1 LICIHTELVQPI
13 KRSRGMKKYII
24 YNSLLLLLFAAVNN
38 ICFGQDS
45 SGESSIVNT
54 QIQQLMDNLLTKL
67 PDKDIGVA
75 VLSFETTEGRTE
87 ARDLG
92 EAAAILINQN
102 LVNIPNISVV
112 ERQRLKDIMEEIGLS
127 QSGMT
132 SDEIEVGN
140 LLNVEFLIAGAV
152 ADLGNRFLLAAR
164 FINVETGNI
173 LQSASVEIPSSS
185 FLSISSGLV
194 MIKKYPVTAA
204 FRSMIFPGWGQF
216 YNDKPRKGGLILGAE
231 ILFAGSAIS
240 NYILYKQSKAAYD
253 RATQRGLASNKYAE
267 MEQYAQ
273 INWVSLGA
281 MSSVWLYAV
290 IDAYIDARKQIKDF
304 KSEK

>member
-1 LICIHTELVQPI
+1 MKNITIHTGFLFV
-13 KRSRGMKKYII
+13 
-24 YNSLLLLLFAAVNN
+24 LLLSLNN
-38 ICFGQDS
+38 ICFSQETS
-45 SGESSIVNT
+45 VETSIVNS
-54 QIQQLMDNLLTKL
+54 QVQQLVDDLLTNV
-67 PDKDIGVA
+67 PDENIGVA

-102 LVNIPNISVV
+102 LISVPNISVV
-112 ERQRLKDIMEEIGLS
+112 EREKLEDIIEEIGLS
-127 QSGMT
+127 QTGLT

-140 LLNVEFLIAGAV
+140 ILNVQYLIAGAV

-164 FINVETGNI
+164 IINVETGNI
-173 LQSASVEIPSSS
+173 LQSASVEIPSNS
-185 FLSISSGLV
+185 FLSITSELV
-194 MIKKYPVTAA
+194 MIKKYPITAA

-216 YNDKPRKGGLILGAE
+216 YNDRPKKGGIILGAE
-231 ILFAGSAIS
+231 LLFAGSAIS

-253 RATQRGLASNKYAE
+253 RATQRDLASDKYIE

-281 MSSVWLYAV
+281 MSSIWLYAV

>member
-1 LICIHTELVQPI
+1 
-13 KRSRGMKKYII
+13 MKNIAK
-24 YNSLLLLLFAAVNN
+24 YNSVLLFLFLAVNN
-38 ICFGQDS
+38 ICLGEES

-54 QIQQLMDNLLTKL
+54 QIQRLMDNLLTNL
-67 PDKDIGVA
+67 PDKNIGVA

-127 QSGMT
+127 QAGMT

-173 LQSASVEIPSSS
+173 LQSASVEIPSNS
-185 FLSISSGLV
+185 FLSISSELV
-194 MIKKYPVTAA
+194 MIKKYPITAA

-216 YNDKPRKGGLILGAE
+216 YNDRPKKGGIILGAE
-231 ILFAGSAIS
+231 LLFAGSAIS

-253 RATQRGLASNKYAE
+253 RATQRDLASDKYIE

-281 MSSVWLYAV
+281 MSSIWLYAV

>member
-1 LICIHTELVQPI
+1 
-13 KRSRGMKKYII
+13 MKNIAK
-24 YNSLLLLLFAAVNN
+24 YNSVLLFLFLAVNN
-38 ICFGQDS
+38 ICLGEES

-54 QIQQLMDNLLTKL
+54 QIQRLMDNLLTNL
-67 PDKDIGVA
+67 PDKNIGVA

-194 MIKKYPVTAA
+194 MIKKYPITAA

-216 YNDKPRKGGLILGAE
+216 YNDRPKKGGIILGAE
-231 ILFAGSAIS
+231 LLFAGSAIS

-253 RATQRGLASNKYAE
+253 RATQRDLASDKYIE

-281 MSSVWLYAV
+281 MSSIWLYAV

>member
-1 LICIHTELVQPI
+1 MQPI
-13 KRSRGMKKYII
+13 KWGHRMKKYVK
-24 YNSLLLLLFAAVNN
+24 YNSFLLFLFLAVNN
-38 ICFGQDS
+38 ICLGEES

-54 QIQQLMDNLLTKL
+54 QIQRLMDNLLTNL
-67 PDKDIGVA
+67 PDKNIGVA

-127 QSGMT
+127 QAGIT

-194 MIKKYPVTAA
+194 MIKKYPITAA
-204 FRSMIFPGWGQF
+204 FRSMIFPGWGQI
-216 YNDKPRKGGLILGAE
+216 YNDRPKKGGIILGAE
-231 ILFAGSAIS
+231 LLFAGSAIS

-253 RATQRGLASNKYAE
+253 RATQRDLASDKYIE

-281 MSSVWLYAV
+281 MSSIWLYAV

>member
-1 LICIHTELVQPI
+1 MQPI
-13 KRSRGMKKYII
+13 KWGHRMKKYVK
-24 YNSLLLLLFAAVNN
+24 YNSFLLFLFLAVNN
-38 ICFGQDS
+38 ICLGQES

-54 QIQQLMDNLLTKL
+54 QIQRLMDNLLTNL
-67 PDKDIGVA
+67 PDKNIGVA

-127 QSGMT
+127 QAGIT

-194 MIKKYPVTAA
+194 MIKKYPITAA

-216 YNDKPRKGGLILGAE
+216 YNDRPKKGGIILGAE
-231 ILFAGSAIS
+231 LLFAGSAIS

-253 RATQRGLASNKYAE
+253 RATQRDLASDKYIE

-281 MSSVWLYAV
+281 MSSIWLYAV

>member
-1 LICIHTELVQPI
+1 
-13 KRSRGMKKYII
+13 MKNIAK
-24 YNSLLLLLFAAVNN
+24 YNSVLLFLFLAVNN
-38 ICFGQDS
+38 ICLGEES

-54 QIQQLMDNLLTKL
+54 QIQRLMDNLLTNL
-67 PDKDIGVA
+67 PDKNIGVA

-127 QSGMT
+127 QAGMT

-152 ADLGNRFLLAAR
+152 ADMGNRFLLAAR

-194 MIKKYPVTAA
+194 MIKKYPITAA

-216 YNDKPRKGGLILGAE
+216 YNDRPKKGGIILGAE
-231 ILFAGSAIS
+231 LFFAGSAIS

-253 RATQRGLASNKYAE
+253 RATQRDLASDKYIE

-281 MSSVWLYAV
+281 MSSIWLYAV

>member
-1 LICIHTELVQPI
+1 MQPI
-13 KRSRGMKKYII
+13 KWGHRMKKYVK
-24 YNSLLLLLFAAVNN
+24 YNSFLLFLFLAVNN
-38 ICFGQDS
+38 ICLGQES
-45 SGESSIVNT
+45 SGKSSIVNT
-54 QIQQLMDNLLTKL
+54 QIQRLMDNLLTNL

-152 ADLGNRFLLAAR
+152 ADMGNRFLLAAR

-194 MIKKYPVTAA
+194 MIKKYPITAA

-216 YNDKPRKGGLILGAE
+216 YNDRPKKGGIILGAE
-231 ILFAGSAIS
+231 LLFAGSAIS

-253 RATQRGLASNKYAE
+253 RATQRDLASDKYIE

-281 MSSVWLYAV
+281 MSSIWLYAV